1 MALNPPN
8 KGKPRDPRDEKQRDR
23 ETITMVAFPEI
34 GKWNKK
40 KLVPGALHGRVQKVG
55 KK

>member
-8 KGKPRDPRDEKQRDR
+8 KGKPRDPRDENQRDR
-23 ETITMVAFPEI
+23 ETICMVAFPQI

-40 KLVPGALHGRVQKVG
+40 KLVPGELKGRVQRVG